1 MKISTNSIGNYNP
14 IQARR
19 NNQINKTEQAKK
31 IKLDTKISN
40 DEKKF
45 FQKLYP
51 QQKEDINK
59 YHFYNKNG
67 TKNGV
72 SLGSLFDKRG

>member
-1 MKISTNSIGNYNP
+1 MRISTNSVGNYKP
-14 IQARR
+14 VIAQR
-19 NNQINKTEQAKK
+19 NNQIKKTEEAQK
-31 IKLDTKISN
+31 IKLDAKISN

-51 QQKEDINK
+51 QQKEEINN
-59 YHFYNKNG
+59 YHFYNKSG
-67 TKNGV
+67 RKNGV